1 MRVAYVARE
10 VVRHGGIAVAS
21 LISPYRETRGRARAM
36 IGEFVEVFVDAP
48 LEVCE
53 SRDVKGL
60 YARARAGEIADFTGI
75 DDPYEPPE
83 KPEVHI
89 RTDSESVEE
98 SVDTIITTLRSL
110 EYVD

>member
-1 MRVAYVARE
+1 KSA
-10 VVRHGGIAVAS
+10 
-21 LISPYRETRGRARAM
+21 
-36 IGEFVEVFVDAP
+36 
-48 LEVCE
+48 
-53 SRDVKGL
+53 
-60 YARARAGEIADFTGI
+60 ADFTGI